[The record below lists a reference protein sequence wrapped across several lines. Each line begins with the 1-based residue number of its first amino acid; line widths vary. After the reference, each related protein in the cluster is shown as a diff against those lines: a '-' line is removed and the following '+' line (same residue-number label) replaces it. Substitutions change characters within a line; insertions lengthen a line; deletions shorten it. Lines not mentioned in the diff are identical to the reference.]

1 MKAASIATMFLITLS
16 TAARGQTEGIAQF
29 TGQTRLGD
37 RTLPSHVRVLV
48 RGGTSRIEVEMNLKG
63 SASRRPAGNPG
74 IPTSARLVM
83 ITKSSEP
90 KKLYILNDQRRSFAV
105 LDASTA
111 RQSRKGDA
119 IDTKKLGRDTVR
131 GLLCEKALVT
141 FPESE

>member
-63 SASRRPAGNPG
+63 SASRRPGMTRGVFFSSGGQPDWSEKKSCA
-74 IPTSARLVM
+74 ARRPDRL
-83 ITKSSEP
+83 
-90 KKLYILNDQRRSFAV
+90 
-105 LDASTA
+105 
-111 RQSRKGDA
+111 
-119 IDTKKLGRDTVR
+119 
-131 GLLCEKALVT
+131 
-141 FPESE
+141 